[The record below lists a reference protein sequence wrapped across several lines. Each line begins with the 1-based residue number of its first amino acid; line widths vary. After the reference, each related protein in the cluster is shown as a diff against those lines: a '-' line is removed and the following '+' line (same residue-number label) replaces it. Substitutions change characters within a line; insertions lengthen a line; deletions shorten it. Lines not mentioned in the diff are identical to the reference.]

1 MLLLFFIDTCEAAN
15 HRFANLN
22 GSILLSILGFDWSG
36 NIQVV
41 FQIHA
46 VSFPLYN
53 YTSKHSLQPVFDNY
67 RIIIFFYAI
76 NLVQIICIQQVF
88 VYIPVYFVRMHN

>member
-15 HRFANLN
+15 HRFANL
-22 GSILLSILGFDWSG
+22 FDWSG